1 MLQCAL
7 DPEPLV
13 RSLNIQKQNQKKQ
26 KKQKKTKKKKNWS
39 TGGKLKYY
47 KSEKNIRNYV
57 DKCQYHTNN

>member
-13 RSLNIQKQNQKKQ
+13 SSLNIKKKKQKKQ
-26 KKQKKTKKKKNWS
+26 KKQKKAKKKNWS

>member
-7 DPEPLV
+7 DPETLV
-13 RSLNIQKQNQKKQ
+13 SSLNIQKQKQKKQ
-26 KKQKKTKKKKNWS
+26 KKQKKTKKKNWS